1 MGKIVHVHLLA
12 YILGERI
19 FNGVI
24 VLKELRSCREKLLR
38 AGGESRWSGYFPIS
52 TTCSCLSPGSSS
64 ALLVHF
70 HHLPFIP
77 LSPLNLLPGNSLGP
91 TCVSGLEMLV
101 DLGLQETWDL
111 HVHKD
116 IEG

>member
-19 FNGVI
+19 FKGVM

-38 AGGESRWSGYFPIS
+38 AGGGSRWSGYFSIS
-52 TTCSCLSPGSSS
+52 TTCTCLSSGSSS
-64 ALLVHF
+64 ALLF
-70 HHLPFIP
+70 HHLPFIS
-77 LSPLNLLPGNSLGP
+77 LSLLNLLPCISRGP
-91 TCVSGLEMLV
+91 SCVSGLEMLV
-101 DLGLQETWDL
+101 DLGLLETWDL

-116 IEG
+116 IQD